1 MKLYLVRHGQT
12 DMNKEKLYYGWTD
25 CPINEQG
32 RKQARTLQRFFQNIK
47 YDKIITS
54 DLKRSI
60 ETAEIINNGRKIPFE
75 KRKNF
80 RELHFGSWE
89 GGHYKILKEKYP
101 DEFTKW
107 AKDWKTFTIPEG
119 ESFQA
124 FYQRVEKELN
134 CIISQTPED
143 STLLIVTHNGVMSV
157 ILCVLLGAGFEGFW
171 KFFLEQETYSLVSIR
186 KGNVLMEKL
195 NCPILE

>member
-32 RKQARTLQRFFQNIK
+32 KKQAKALQCFFENIK

-54 DLKRSI
+54 DLKRAV
-60 ETAEIINNGRKIPFE
+60 ETAEIINNGRNVPFE

-80 RELHFGSWE
+80 RELHFGDWE
-89 GGHYKILKEKYP
+89 GGHYKALKQKYP

-107 AKDWKTFTIPEG
+107 AEDWKNFTIPKG

-124 FYQRVEKELN
+124 FYKRVERELDDV
-134 CIISQTPED
+134 IAQTPEEN
-143 STLLIVTHNGVMSV
+143 TILLVTHNGVMSAV
-157 ILCVLLGAGFEGFW
+157 LCVLLGMGFDGFW
-171 KFFLEQETYSLVSIR
+171 KFFLEQETYCLVSIK
-186 KGNVLMEKL
+186 KGNVLLEKI
-195 NCPILE
+195 NCPILK